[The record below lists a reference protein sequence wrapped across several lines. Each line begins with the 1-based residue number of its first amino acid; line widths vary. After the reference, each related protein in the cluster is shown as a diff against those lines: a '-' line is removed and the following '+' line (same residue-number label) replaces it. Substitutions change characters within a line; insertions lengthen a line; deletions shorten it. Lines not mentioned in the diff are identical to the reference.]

1 MTIYK
6 MKIFNKWTLILGL
19 SIIFLSSCSIGKKY
33 SRPELNLPENY
44 KDQQLTVTADTLLL
58 PWKTFFRDPML
69 IELIEKALGK
79 NNDISVAMMSM
90 EQLELSYKQAKLEL
104 LPVVDLNAGAS
115 RNWFSKNSLNSS
127 LGEQTGKSY
136 TDDYTATF
144 KLTWEADIWNK
155 AKMQRENARAN
166 YLAQK
171 ENLSALK
178 TRIIVQTAQAYYNLL
193 ALDEQIKIANRNVVL
208 SDSTLRAINLQYR
221 SGLVNSLA
229 VGQAEAQLKTAEL
242 LVPLSLQEI
251 AVQENA
257 LSILCGSYPDKIQRA
272 ESLQYAIPQ
281 ETFPVGIPAMLLSR
295 RPDVKAAE
303 YAVIAA
309 NAKSGLAK
317 AAMFPSISLSPSIG
331 TNSYEFNK
339 WFDLPG
345 SLVKNLGANLTAPIF
360 QKKSLKTAY
369 EIAKI
374 EQEKS
379 ATQFRQSVLTAVG
392 EVSDAYAKSKHAD
405 ERLSLAKQK
414 KASLEKA
421 TKDALL
427 LYKSGMVTYL
437 EVIIAQN
444 NALQNDLE
452 LITIQKDKLYAVIDL
467 YRALGGGVDD

>member
-1 MTIYK
+1 
-6 MKIFNKWTLILGL
+6 MKINKLTLIIGL
-19 SIIFLSSCSIGKKY
+19 SLLFMSSCSVGKTY
-33 SRPELNLPENY
+33 SRPVLDLPESY
-44 KDQQLTVTADTLLL
+44 KDQQLSVTADTILL
-58 PWKTFFRDPML
+58 PWKTFFKDPLL
-69 IELIEKALGK
+69 IQLIEKALDK
-79 NNDISVAMMSM
+79 NNDISIAIMNM
-90 EQLELSYKQAKLEL
+90 EQLELSYKQAKLDL
-104 LPVVDLNAGAS
+104 LPVINLDAGAS

-127 LGEQTGKSY
+127 LGDQTGRSY
-136 TDDYTATF
+136 TDDYTATL
-144 KLTWEADIWNK
+144 KLTWEADIWGK
-155 AKMQRENARAN
+155 TKKQKESARAN
-166 YLAQK
+166 YLAQR
-171 ENLSALK
+171 ENLAALK

-193 ALDEQIKIANRNVVL
+193 ALDEQIKIAKRNVIL
-208 SDSTLRAINLQYR
+208 SDSTLKAINLQYH
-221 SGLVNSLA
+221 SGQVNSLA

-257 LSILCGSYPDKIQRA
+257 LNILCGNYPDNIKRA

-281 ETFPVGIPAMLLSR
+281 ESFPVGIPAMLLSR

-309 NAKSGLAK
+309 NAQTGLAK
-317 AAMFPSISLSPSIG
+317 ATMYPSLSLSPSIG
-331 TNSYEFNK
+331 TNSYEFK
-339 WFDLPG
+339 QWFDLPS

-360 QKKSLKTAY
+360 QKKALKTAY

-379 ATQFRQSVLTAVG
+379 AIQFKQSVLTAVS
-392 EVSDAYAKSKHAD
+392 EVSDAYARSKHAD
-405 ERLSLAKQK
+405 DRISLAEQK

-437 EVIIAQN
+437 EVIVAQN

-452 LITIQKDKLYAVIDL
+452 LVTIQKDKLYAIIDL
-467 YRALGGGVDD
+467 YRALGGGVD

>member
-1 MTIYK
+1 
-6 MKIFNKWTLILGL
+6 MKIVNKWTLILGL
-19 SIIFLSSCSIGKKY
+19 SIVFLSSCSVGKKY
-33 SRPELNLPENY
+33 SRPVLDLPDNY
-44 KDQQLTVTADTLLL
+44 KNQQLTVTADTLLL
-58 PWKTFFRDPML
+58 PWKTFFGDPL
-69 IELIEKALGK
+69 LRELIEKALDK

-90 EQLELSYKQAKLEL
+90 QQLELSYKQAKLEL
-104 LPVVDLNAGAS
+104 LPVIDLNVGAS

-136 TDDYTATF
+136 TDDYTATL
-144 KLTWEADIWNK
+144 KLTWEADIWGK

-178 TRIIVQTAQAYYNLL
+178 TRIIVQTAQAYYSLL
-193 ALDEQIKIANRNVVL
+193 ALDEQLEIAKRNVVL
-208 SDSTLRAINLQYR
+208 SDSTLHAINLQYQ
-221 SGLVNSLA
+221 SGQVNSLA

-251 AVQENA
+251 AIQENA
-257 LSILCGSYPDKIQRA
+257 LSILCGNYPDKIKRA
-272 ESLQYAIPQ
+272 DNLQHAIPHDA
-281 ETFPVGIPAMLLSR
+281 FSVGIPAMLLAR

-317 AAMFPSISLSPSIG
+317 VALFPSISLTPSIG

-339 WFDLPG
+339 WFDLPT

-360 QKKSLKTAY
+360 QKKALKTAY
-369 EIAKI
+369 EISKI

-379 ATQFRQSVLTAVG
+379 ATQFRQAVLTAVG
-392 EVSDAYAKSKHAD
+392 EVSDAYAKSKHTD
-405 ERLSLAKQK
+405 ERLSLAYQK

-427 LYKSGMVTYL
+427 LYKSGMATYL
-437 EVIIAQN
+437 EVIVAQN
-444 NALQNDLE
+444 NALQTDLE
-452 LITIQKDKLYAVIDL
+452 LVTIQKDKLYALIDL
-467 YRALGGGVDD
+467 YRALGGGVDN